1 MNASM
6 ISDASAITAYDAVG
20 KKLHRAK
27 FDENGKRI
35 HRHHQFDKDGK
46 KIHRKR
52 ADATADD

>member
-1 MNASM
+1 M